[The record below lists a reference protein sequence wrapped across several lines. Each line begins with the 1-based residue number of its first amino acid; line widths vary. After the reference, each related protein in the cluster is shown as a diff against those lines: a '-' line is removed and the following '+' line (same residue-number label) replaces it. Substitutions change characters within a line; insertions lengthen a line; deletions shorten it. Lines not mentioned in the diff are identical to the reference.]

1 MILEKI
7 NSMNELKNNKMPYS
21 LWLNSI
27 VGVTVKEKKALM
39 EYFDSAVKIY
49 KANTTELERSLILS
63 NDKIE
68 IINKSRNE
76 IPLVKPYN
84 DMTKRGISYYDYKDS
99 NYPIALK
106 EIPDYPLG
114 IFHYG
119 KPIPNENICV
129 AIVGSRRCTTYGS
142 KAAEELAYIL
152 GKSGFTIVSGMAR
165 GIDSHAH
172 CGALKAGAFNVA
184 VLGCGVD
191 VCYPPES
198 KKLYMD
204 ISKNGCIISEYPL
217 GQSPLPKL
225 FPQRNRIISGM
236 SRHIIVTEARAK
248 SGSLITADL
257 ALQYNRNVY
266 AVPGRMYDTL
276 SEGTNLLIENGANLI
291 TSPENML
298 KLISQNSFRNFEIMD
313 ELSHESI
320 DELNDNESIVLK
332 EIDYYSIHRDDIEK
346 NSGFTGDNLTDI
358 LDSLTEKNRINE
370 IYSGY
375 YVRK

>member
-1 MILEKI
+1 
-7 NSMNELKNNKMPYS
+7 MNKLKNDKMPYS

-27 VGVTVKEKKALM
+27 VGITVKEKKALM

-68 IINKSRNE
+68 IINKSRRE
-76 IPLVKPYN
+76 IQLVKPYK
-84 DMTKRGISYYDYKDS
+84 DMTERGISYYDYKD
-99 NYPIALK
+99 NHYPTALK

-114 IFHYG
+114 IFHFG

-142 KAAEELAYIL
+142 KAAEELAYVL

-172 CGALKAGAFNVA
+172 CGAVKAGAFTVA

-198 KKLYMD
+198 QKLYMD

-266 AVPGRMYDTL
+266 AVPGRMYDPL

-320 DELNDNESIVLK
+320 DELTDNESIVLK

-346 NSGFTGDNLTDI
+346 NSGFTGDDLTDI
-358 LDSLTEKNRINE
+358 LDSLTEKTKINE

>member
-276 SEGTNLLIENGANLI
+276 SEGTKLLIENGANLI